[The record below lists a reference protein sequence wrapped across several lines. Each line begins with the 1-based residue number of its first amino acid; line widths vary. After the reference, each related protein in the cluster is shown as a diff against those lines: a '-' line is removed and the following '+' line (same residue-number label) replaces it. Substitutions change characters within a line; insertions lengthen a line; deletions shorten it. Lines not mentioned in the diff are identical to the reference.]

1 VTKTI
6 DYAHGS
12 IDPFL
17 APMAKGTDMH
27 ARRFHRGFRFGALAV
42 LLVVLTLFSAA
53 LAAEPKRGGTLRVSY
68 GNEIANLDFHTAPGY
83 EMMWVAMN
91 VGCSLTNIT
100 PDGKFVGD
108 AAESWTTSTDGL
120 LYTFKLRKNV
130 LFHDGTPVDAAAVKF
145 TIDRMRDPATKSG
158 MRPFY
163 EPVHSVEVVDPL
175 TVQVRLKHPYAF
187 FLHMLSA
194 YRTGMVLLSPA
205 SIQKFTVDDR
215 KQGKPGSIIGCG
227 PFKFVEWVKGSHLLM
242 ERFDKYF
249 QPGLPYLD
257 RVIVRVIK
265 DPVAEMAAF
274 KAGEVDFIASFS
286 PEHVDTMKTQNPKAQ
301 IMTGK
306 ETTPMLA
313 AMKVTVPKDGKP
325 MSVDR
330 APHPIFGDLRVR
342 KAIGCY
348 GIDRQEIVKIAFKG
362 QATPWVGM
370 APPGTLESVNLNNLC
385 PYDQAKAKALLGE
398 AGYGPTKPLT
408 LELMTNTE
416 KSVFN
421 VIATVIKEQLAR
433 IGVTANIRLVD
444 KVSWMNTTLGDGP
457 WDMYVEDLLSLL
469 TIDSNGYLASAYISD
484 KSSAWSHPRHT
495 DTKVDDYFG
504 RYAREL
510 DVPKRKAL
518 AKEFLEYMAEN
529 MYWNTISGSPFYMVA
544 QPWMKGYVYNAEF
557 EVHYHKVWL
566 DK

>member
-1 VTKTI
+1 MNRR
-6 DYAHGS
+6 
-12 IDPFL
+12 PFL
-17 APMAKGTDMH
+17 LVLTALLVSLALVSGT
-27 ARRFHRGFRFGALAV
+27 ALAQ
-42 LLVVLTLFSAA
+42 T
-53 LAAEPKRGGTLRVSY
+53 PKRGGTLRVSY
-68 GNEIANLDFHTAPGY
+68 GNEIAHLDFHTAPGY

-91 VGCSLTNIT
+91 VGCGLVNIT
-100 PDGKFVGD
+100 PDG
-108 AAESWTTSTDGL
+108 L
-120 LYTFKLRKNV
+120 IYTFKLRKNV
-130 LFHDGTPVDAAAVKF
+130 LFHDGSAVDAAAVKF
-145 TIDRMRDPATKSG
+145 NIERMMDPATKSG

-163 EPVHSVEVVDPL
+163 EPVHSIEVLDPL
-175 TVQVRLKHPYAF
+175 TVQVRLKQPYAF
-187 FLHMLSA
+187 FMHMLAA
-194 YRTGMVLLSPA
+194 YRTGLVLLSPA
-205 SIQKFTVDDR
+205 SIQKFGVDDR
-215 KQGKPGSIIGCG
+215 KQGKPGAIIGCG

-257 RVIVRVIK
+257 KVIIRVIK
-265 DPVAEMAAF
+265 DPVTEMAAF
-274 KAGEVDFIASFS
+274 KAGEIDFVASFS
-286 PEHVDTMKTQNPKAQ
+286 PDHVDTMRTQVPKAQ
-301 IMTGK
+301 ILTGK

-325 MSVDR
+325 MSPDR

-348 GIDRQEIVKIAFKG
+348 GIDRQEVVKIAFKG

-370 APPGTLESVNLNNLC
+370 APPGTLESVNVNHLC
-385 PYDQAKAKALLGE
+385 PYDQAKARALLTE
-398 AGYGPTKPLT
+398 AGYGASKPLT

-421 VIATVIKEQLAR
+421 VIATVLKEQLAR
-433 IGVTANIRLVD
+433 IGLTANIRLVD

-469 TIDSNGYLASAYISD
+469 TIDSNGYLSSAYVST

-495 DTKVDDYFG
+495 DTKVDDYYA

-518 AKEFLEYMAEN
+518 AKEFLEYMADN

-544 QPWMKGYVYNAEF
+544 QPWMKGYTYNAEF
-557 EVHYHKVWL
+557 EVHYDRVWL

>member
-1 VTKTI
+1 MR
-6 DYAHGS
+6 AH
-12 IDPFL
+12 
-17 APMAKGTDMH
+17 H
-27 ARRFHRGFRFGALAV
+27 AVSGLRFSMIALLSLAV
-42 LLVVLTLFSAA
+42 FGSTDVLASQ
-53 LAAEPKRGGTLRVSY
+53 PKRGGTLRVSY
-68 GNEIANLDFHTAPGY
+68 GNEVANLDFHTAPGY

-100 PDGKFVGD
+100 PDGKFIGD
-108 AAESWTTSTDGL
+108 AAESWTMSPDGL

-145 TIDRMRDPATKSG
+145 NIDRMRDPATKSG

-163 EPVHSVEVVDPL
+163 EAVHSVEVLDPQ

-194 YRTGMVLLSPA
+194 YRTGLILLSPA
-205 SIQKFTVDDR
+205 SLQKFTEADR
-215 KQGKPGSIIGCG
+215 KQGKPGAIIGCG
-227 PFKFVEWVKGSHLLM
+227 PFKYVEWVKGSHLLM

-249 QPGLPYLD
+249 VPGLPYVD
-257 RVIVRVIK
+257 KVVIRVIK
-265 DPVAEMAAF
+265 DPVTEMAAF
-274 KAGEVDFIASFS
+274 KAGEIDFIASFS
-286 PEHVDTMKTQNPKAQ
+286 PEHVDTMKAQNPAAQ

-325 MSVDR
+325 MSPDR
-330 APHPIFGDLRVR
+330 APHPIFGDLRIR

-370 APPGTLESVNLNNLC
+370 APPGTLESVNINHMC
-385 PYDQAKAKALLGE
+385 PYDPAKAKALLTE
-398 AGYGPTKPLT
+398 AGYGPSKPLT
-408 LELMTNTE
+408 FELMTNTE
-416 KSVFN
+416 KSVFS
-421 VIATVIKEQLAR
+421 VIATVIKEQMAR
-433 IGVTANIRLVD
+433 IGVTANIKLVD
-444 KVSWMNTTLGDGP
+444 KVSWMNSTLQDGP

-469 TIDSNGYLASAYISD
+469 TIDSNGYLSTAYVS
-484 KSSAWSHPRHT
+484 KNSSAWSHPRHT
-495 DTKVDDYFG
+495 DTKVDDYYA
-504 RYAREL
+504 RYAREI
-510 DVPKRKAL
+510 DNSKRRAL
-518 AKEFLEYMAEN
+518 AKEFLEYMADN

-544 QPWMKGYVYNAEF
+544 QPWVKGYVYNAEF
-557 EVHYHKVWL
+557 EVHWDNVWL